1 MEICFELNGNT
12 ASKKPRRK
20 ALLGFAVTALTCLSI
35 TMTGQALAQAVQG
48 ANAYPNHPVKLVI
61 PFPPGGATDVI
72 GRLVAQRLGEAW
84 GQTVIVEN
92 RSGASGAIGSAS
104 VAKSA
109 PDGYTLLVGTTS
121 SHGVSPAINPKLPY
135 QISDFS
141 PITLLATFPNVIVVH
156 PSVAK
161 TLPELIA
168 LAKAN
173 PGKLSFA
180 SSGHGSSTHLT
191 GELFNLMSGTNIV
204 HVPYKGS
211 NPLLNDLVAGH
222 IPMAVDQLASVM
234 PFVQAGRI
242 RAIGITSLERSNTM
256 PEVPTVR
263 EVVPGFEANAWVG
276 IFAPA
281 STPPAIMQK
290 IARDTGKILAS
301 PDIVQKLK
309 DLGAAPVGD
318 SPDQFLAFVK
328 KDVQKWR
335 ELAKSANITAE
346 N

>member
-1 MEICFELNGNT
+1 
-12 ASKKPRRK
+12 
-20 ALLGFAVTALTCLSI
+20 
-35 TMTGQALAQAVQG
+35 
-48 ANAYPNHPVKLVI
+48 
-61 PFPPGGATDVI
+61 
-72 GRLVAQRLGEAW
+72 
-84 GQTVIVEN
+84 
-92 RSGASGAIGSAS
+92 
-104 VAKSA
+104 VAKSP

-121 SHGVSPAINPKLPY
+121 THGVSPAINPKLPY
-135 QISDFS
+135 QIEDFS
-141 PITLLATFPNVIVVH
+141 AITLLATFPNVIVVH
-156 PSVAK
+156 PSTAS

-168 LAKAN
+168 KAKAN

-222 IPMAVDQLASVM
+222 IPVAVDQLASVM
-234 PFVQAGRI
+234 PFVQTGRI
-242 RAIGITSLERSNTM
+242 RAIGITSLERSPTL
-256 PEVPTVR
+256 PDVPTVR

-281 STPPAIMQK
+281 NMAPEIQQK
-290 IARDTGKILAS
+290 VAADIKKILFA

-309 DLGAAPVGD
+309 DLGATPVGN
-318 SPDQFLAFVK
+318 SPDQFLTFVK
-328 KDVQKWR
+328 KDVEKWR
-335 ELAKSANITAE
+335 ALAKSANIKAE